1 MKKIKY
7 ISSILIIAF
16 IFLFIGDMYVWNI
29 DYFET
34 EYITT
39 TMYQPL
45 NKSKKEMFGEIE
57 KTAKKNNCFV
67 FTVVRNIDTV
77 YSETVTV
84 YGMDGVKEAV
94 SKKSSIQTGKY
105 RSAIL
110 GDVEVKMASF
120 LEIPEKCDVEFFYFI
135 GKLEDARAC
144 KRELVDIYGGSV
156 PKIGYVS
163 FHAIRNVMI
172 IWAIGILF
180 ILLLTLFETTL
191 LKKEMIIRFLYGES
205 LSNLVLKRIICD
217 IVACIGYS
225 AFLFIIL
232 KYGLQIHVDYHIKI
246 SIISII
252 SFCLLNS
259 LVYLRILFANYK
271 SALSMGKSDKNIL
284 KFSYAFKIGT
294 IIVVSIMMSVGIEM
308 IASGYG
314 YWCQKDFFEQYKD
327 YSYVSVAAKDGT
339 METTEKLM
347 LELLA
352 KKNKERKAFF
362 SVYLDNGFFSR
373 RPCIMCNESSLPYMQ
388 EHIKLLKGLKFNK
401 KVYFIVPEIKKEMAV
416 EELKMLSEM
425 YKKQKADYEVI
436 TYKDTIDIMGISNQG
451 KIVTQY
457 YKKPNLILDMT
468 GTFNYFNGIYM
479 TQACMFKFNDAEWKE
494 YLNQNDISEELTFI
508 TNVYS
513 NYKHILKSYQ
523 RILFLG
529 SVLLFILLIIE
540 IIVVRTV
547 IYYECTINS
556 VELAIRTTLGETI
569 LEKYQRLFLSTFI
582 SLLLSGISCF
592 IIASKLSQISP
603 YYILTGF
610 LILGLAELGILLGF
624 VRRIEKASVQRILK
638 GNMSL

>member
-1 MKKIKY
+1 
-7 ISSILIIAF
+7 
-16 IFLFIGDMYVWNI
+16 
-29 DYFET
+29 
-34 EYITT
+34 
-39 TMYQPL
+39 
-45 NKSKKEMFGEIE
+45 
-57 KTAKKNNCFV
+57 
-67 FTVVRNIDTV
+67 
-77 YSETVTV
+77 
-84 YGMDGVKEAV
+84 
-94 SKKSSIQTGKY
+94 
-105 RSAIL
+105 
-110 GDVEVKMASF
+110 
-120 LEIPEKCDVEFFYFI
+120 
-135 GKLEDARAC
+135 
-144 KRELVDIYGGSV
+144 
-156 PKIGYVS
+156 
-163 FHAIRNVMI
+163 
-172 IWAIGILF
+172 
-180 ILLLTLFETTL
+180 
-191 LKKEMIIRFLYGES
+191 
-205 LSNLVLKRIICD
+205 
-217 IVACIGYS
+217 
-225 AFLFIIL
+225 
-232 KYGLQIHVDYHIKI
+232 
-246 SIISII
+246 
-252 SFCLLNS
+252 
-259 LVYLRILFANYK
+259 
-271 SALSMGKSDKNIL
+271 
-284 KFSYAFKIGT
+284 
-294 IIVVSIMMSVGIEM
+294 
-308 IASGYG
+308 
-314 YWCQKDFFEQYKD
+314 
-327 YSYVSVAAKDGT
+327 
-339 METTEKLM
+339 
-347 LELLA
+347 
-352 KKNKERKAFF
+352 
-362 SVYLDNGFFSR
+362 
-373 RPCIMCNESSLPYMQ
+373 MQ